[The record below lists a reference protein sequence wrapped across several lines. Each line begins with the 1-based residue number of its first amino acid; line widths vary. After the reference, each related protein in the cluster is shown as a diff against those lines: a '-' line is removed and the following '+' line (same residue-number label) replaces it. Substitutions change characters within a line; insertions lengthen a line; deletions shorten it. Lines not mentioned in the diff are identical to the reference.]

1 MEVSRGCVYLY
12 EFTNYDRFTA
22 DIELLMDINHEFDF
36 TLLSRLPTRRL
47 IEKLDLSKVSNY
59 WVTDKKSSNSIRP
72 DIAEISS
79 LITAD
84 KTTLNCF
91 FILDGLELIATE
103 TDLDELIRSLSSLF
117 DHIKA
122 QGIVLAICIDTLA
135 FDSEWIVKLQY
146 LTEKLVVKSPDSV
159 SVEEES
165 STNEES
171 NDIPYQ
177 HELGI
182 DGGPRLAYLAK
193 LPEQGFT
200 REILVKRILQWR
212 RMGLDVSAIEPALAY
227 DNHHAYQLY
236 KLVEEDVRRATELER
251 FIHENHGALDASQI
265 AVDMFRVRQL
275 TGLDEL
281 EKKYYSS
288 S

>member
-122 QGIVLAICIDTLA
+122 QGIVLAICIDT
-135 FDSEWIVKLQY
+135 DC
-146 LTEKLVVKSPDSV
+146 
-159 SVEEES
+159 
-165 STNEES
+165 
-171 NDIPYQ
+171 
-177 HELGI
+177 
-182 DGGPRLAYLAK
+182 
-193 LPEQGFT
+193 
-200 REILVKRILQWR
+200 
-212 RMGLDVSAIEPALAY
+212 
-227 DNHHAYQLY
+227 
-236 KLVEEDVRRATELER
+236 
-251 FIHENHGALDASQI
+251 
-265 AVDMFRVRQL
+265 
-275 TGLDEL
+275 
-281 EKKYYSS
+281 
-288 S
+288 

>member
-22 DIELLMDINHEFDF
+22 DIELLMDINHEFEF
-36 TLLSRLPTRRL
+36 TLLTRLPTRRL

-59 WVTDKKSSNSIRP
+59 WVTDKKSTNSIRP

-84 KTTLNCF
+84 NTASNCF
-91 FILDGLELIATE
+91 FMLDGLELIAGQS
-103 TDLDELIRSLSSLF
+103 DLDDLIKSLSSLF
-117 DHIKA
+117 DQIKNR
-122 QGIVLAICIDTLA
+122 GIVLAICIDTLA
-135 FDSEWIVKLQY
+135 FDSEWMVKLQY
-146 LTEKLVVKSPDSV
+146 LTEKLVVKSPESV
-159 SVEEES
+159 SVKEELP
-165 STNEES
+165 TIEES
-171 NDIPYQ
+171 NDVSIQ

-193 LPEQGFT
+193 LPELGFT

-227 DNHHAYQLY
+227 ESHHAYQLY

-251 FIHENHGALDASQI
+251 FIHENHGSLDASQI